1 MKKILLLPIFVSFFC
16 DIGTADA
23 LTSCNSII
31 KDNYAHDAN
40 GNLTADGRAEMETDC
55 KQNGCFFDLGVCRF
69 CSTDTYGSGGS
80 CHPCGDLTFR
90 QNYKGYWNHSDKYKT
105 QLSGSCYA
113 KCSEHKPEQ
122 SIPNGY
128 WKANQSTVYYKAAS
142 LATCSYSVACNNAH
156 YMTYN
161 GSVYSCPACS
171 DLSITRNGQTY
182 TGYWTNGPGGR
193 AAANSCSATCNNSRL
208 PTPETGVV
216 TYEKSSVNYPSECI
230 PKTCQNST
238 DKCKG
243 YALVTPYSCPNNKF
257 LCKRN
262 LIGNDGTSTTLYFCA
277 NSLKE
282 SLKCITANTPAT
294 AGTKACLPYTK
305 EHTSGL
311 ETGAAKGYTILNT
324 SDGTYPITSMRIYE
338 CAKGYHLQTPVKTDT
353 DHCTNRKYGKC
364 ISDQMTCNANNLDVC
379 TGGETNEIKVGAIL
393 MWDNTIQD
401 WRANDKCICV
411 SQKEAVSNG
420 TANIIKTYVSGDKNN
435 GNTKWNKSK
444 LVVTSCAAGYYANKD
459 NTACIP
465 VEDGF
470 YSPAGDLKQSA
481 CIDVPYSGTTYN
493 YYNHS
498 DGERSDAAN
507 CYVKCSERPAVL
519 NSAGESILNG
529 KWSWEGTED
538 EKRYA
543 GSANYSCDDNLKL
556 YCNMNYYGYGTGE
569 NRKCNL
575 CSNLTDSIGQPGYW
589 NNSKALNIGGETS
602 CYAQCSDKTPPATNG
617 EFTADKSRVYYDAI
631 SKAKCEY
638 TLVCNEGYYRKND
651 GKNCDMCPAGSTS
664 DKGADAITKCYMK
677 GGPDGTEFCDN
688 HGCFNLPTGVQI
700 FYVGN

>member
-23 LTSCNSII
+23 LTPCNSII

-80 CHPCGDLTFR
+80 CHSCGDLTFR

-128 WKANQSTVYYKAAS
+128 WQANQSTVYYKAAS
-142 LATCSYSVACNNAH
+142 LATCSYSVFCNNAH

-182 TGYWTNGPGGR
+182 TGYWTNGAGGG
-193 AAANSCSATCNNSRL
+193 AAAQSCSAACNNSRL
-208 PTPETGVV
+208 PTPETGVA
-216 TYEKSSVNYPSECI
+216 TYEKTSVNYPDECI

-243 YALVTPYSCPNNKF
+243 YALATQYSCPSGKI
-257 LCKRN
+257 LCSY
-262 LIGNDGTSTTLYFCA
+262 LSHSTVGGVGKTNYACVNSSTDVLQCA
-277 NSLKE
+277 VRGSAAA
-282 SLKCITANTPAT
+282 S
-294 AGTKACLPYTK
+294 TKACLSYTK

-311 ETGAAKGYTILNT
+311 GTGAAKGYTILNT

-338 CAKGYHLQTPVKTDT
+338 CAKGYHLQTPTKTDT

-444 LVVTSCAAGYYANKD
+444 LVVTSCAAGYYANEDK
-459 NTACIP
+459 TACIP

-470 YSPAGDLKQSA
+470 YSGANDLDKTPCTS
-481 CIDVPYSGTTYN
+481 VPYSGNKDN
-493 YYNHS
+493 YYTHS
-498 DGERSDAAN
+498 DGARSNAAN
-507 CYVKCSERPAVL
+507 CYVKCSERVT
-519 NSAGESILNG
+519 ELNG
-529 KWSWEGTED
+529 KVSNGTWNLLGED
-538 EKRYA
+538 EKKYA
-543 GSANYSCDDNLKL
+543 GSGTCEKKLQLSCNGD
-556 YCNMNYYGYGTGE
+556 YYGYGTGE
-569 NRKCNL
+569 TRKCNL
-575 CSNLTDSIGQPGYW
+575 CSNLTDILGQPGYW
-589 NNSKALNIGGETS
+589 NKSDGGTGGQTQ
-602 CYAQCSDKTPPATNG
+602 CYAQCSDKKPSATNG
-617 EFTADKSRVYYDAI
+617 EFTAVAPKVKYDAI
-631 SKAKCEY
+631 TKAKCEY
-638 TLVCNEGYYRKND
+638 NLACYEGYYRKND

-664 DKGADAITKCYMK
+664 DKGADAITECYMK
-677 GGPDGTEFCDN
+677 GGSEGTEFCDN
-688 HGCFNLPTGVQI
+688 HGCFNLPTGVKI